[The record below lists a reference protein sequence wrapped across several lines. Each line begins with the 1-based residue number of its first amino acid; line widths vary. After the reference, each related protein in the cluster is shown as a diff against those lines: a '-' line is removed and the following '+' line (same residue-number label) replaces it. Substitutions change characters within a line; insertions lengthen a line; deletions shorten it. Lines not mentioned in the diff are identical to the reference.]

1 MPTIKTVKPAG
12 GGDYTTL
19 AAWNTFAAAQA
30 TADQWAE
37 CYSGNLGTVYVAG
50 WTATPDASHYPRVYA
65 AAGHQ
70 HNGINP
76 TSGAYISG
84 SGSSGYFSSGVRY
97 TRLEGISVQQQNGGW
112 SALYL
117 GSAVDV
123 LVERC
128 RLAHSVASSQPTLHI
143 DGGSGSGTGTVRN
156 TVIWN
161 PSSNTGNFEG
171 VYINVATTWLFQN
184 VSLRQAGGKC
194 FYVTNVA
201 ATVICTNVV
210 VTGPTAGPGAC
221 FFRGA
226 AATLTRTYCA
236 SSDGTVG
243 AGTGN
248 LVNQVA
254 ADLFT
259 DPDNGDLTP
268 KTGSA
273 LIDAGADLS
282 ASFTNDILG
291 VTRDD
296 TWDIGAFMACAEI
309 NVLDGETPVASG
321 GSIELGTVNVGDSA
335 TKTLTIQNTDIGTL
349 TLDSAAFSG
358 AGAAKF
364 SIAGDSAWD
373 GDADEEIAGGADTSL
388 KIEVDTSVAGT
399 FNATLTIT
407 SDDADE
413 GTYEIDL
420 TIEVEAAVT
429 VSMDQRQKCPI

>member
-37 CYSGNLGTVYVAG
+37 CYSGNLGAVRVDG

-84 SGSSGYFSSGVRY
+84 SGSSGYFYSGVRY
-97 TRLEGISVQQQNGGW
+97 TRLEGISVQQQNGNW
-112 SALYL
+112 SALHL

-128 RLAHSVASSQPTLHI
+128 RLAHSVASGQPTLQI
-143 DGGSGSGTGTVRN
+143 GGGSGSGTVRN
-156 TVIWN
+156 TVILN
-161 PSSNTGNFEG
+161 PSSNTGNIQG

-184 VSLRQAGGKC
+184 VSLRQAGGIC

-201 ATVICTNVV
+201 ATVTCTNVV

-248 LVNQVA
+248 LSNQVA
-254 ADLFT
+254 TDLFT
-259 DPDNGDLTP
+259 DPTNGDLTP
-268 KTGSA
+268 KAGSA

-291 VTRDD
+291 VTRPQGSG
-296 TWDIGAFMACAEI
+296 WDIGAFE
-309 NVLDGETPVASG
+309 VQG
-321 GSIELGTVNVGDSA
+321 GSKVHLFARKAQI
-335 TKTLTIQNTDIGTL
+335 IGW
-349 TLDSAAFSG
+349 G
-358 AGAAKF
+358 
-364 SIAGDSAWD
+364 
-373 GDADEEIAGGADTSL
+373 
-388 KIEVDTSVAGT
+388 
-399 FNATLTIT
+399 
-407 SDDADE
+407 
-413 GTYEIDL
+413 
-420 TIEVEAAVT
+420 
-429 VSMDQRQKCPI
+429 VS